1 MSLNN
6 ILEYYLNKLI
16 IIKKLMSQN
25 NEQIKIAQELQDY
38 LDEHKQKISDEIY
51 KNISGMNLRQFVV
64 NNNNFYKVTYIT
76 HNVRKYDQ
84 KYVRIEPEKK
94 CTYVKIPE
102 EVYVKLQ
109 EHLDKGHTCIDCNLQ
124 FDIIKKQINLS
135 DNYVTFEGTEKCH
148 DDDCEFY
155 AEYFR
160 EVKIYNPIIILRIEK
175 D

>member
-94 CTYVKIPE
+94 CTYVKI
-102 EVYVKLQ
+102 
-109 EHLDKGHTCIDCNLQ
+109 
-124 FDIIKKQINLS
+124 IISNVRSVCKITR
-135 DNYVTFEGTEKCH
+135 TFAMR
-148 DDDCEFY
+148 FI
-155 AEYFR
+155 
-160 EVKIYNPIIILRIEK
+160 KIFQMETYMYMLE
-175 D
+175 

>member
-1 MSLNN
+1 
-6 ILEYYLNKLI
+6 
-16 IIKKLMSQN
+16 MSQN

-94 CTYVKIPE
+94 YTYVKIPE

-109 EHLDKGHTCIDCNLQ
+109 EHLD
-124 FDIIKKQINLS
+124 
-135 DNYVTFEGTEKCH
+135 
-148 DDDCEFY
+148 
-155 AEYFR
+155 
-160 EVKIYNPIIILRIEK
+160 
-175 D
+175 